1 MILELLGLGIL
12 GAIGKCAYDEA
23 KQENTQKNSYQQSSK
38 TQTTSSLNS
47 AQLNGEIRQL
57 DVNSH
62 IGSIIDDTGTIY
74 DIIFSQNTFKNF
86 PNNIPKVNDKVTF
99 TKQYVNDRL
108 CASDIKYLK
117 DDDVFIDTRISQQY
131 NNSSNTNHTVK
142 SEPIPYLSQESHE
155 SDDNQNQLKL
165 YILNDEQKKFVTNNI
180 LLMNGSAPFVSHKNN
195 GRKQIEPSHFML
207 VEDKGKNEYVV
218 LFLER
223 DYDGMEYHVGLNG
236 IQSFLYRAV
245 SANKAIESM
254 DEDEI
259 VPDKFFH
266 VLPERMYNELKSRVK
281 LYTDTKQTDYS
292 VLSYIKNLSTKEL
305 LNTIAYEYEHIRG
318 TLNSAPAMGE
328 YGSIEFAGALLIWKY
343 RKDHLYSDK
352 SQICGSLM
360 INLGDTIGCAY
371 LGMSAGEWSNKM
383 DMVIYTNDV
392 LDYAE
397 WNYIY
402 NYLKEN
408 YMIYIHKFEFCRGIL
423 SEEERQTIY
432 SSFVKRYN
440 QLDTLSQVFALYQK
454 VGLNLKSDM
463 PFTING

>member
-117 DDDVFIDTRISQQY
+117 DDDDVFADTRVIQQY
-131 NNSSNTNHTVK
+131 NNSSNTNNSVK
-142 SEPIPYLSQESHE
+142 QETIPYSSQETYE
-155 SDDNQNQLKL
+155 SDANLNKLKSMAKL
-165 YILNDEQKKFVTNNI
+165 YNDN
-180 LLMNGSAPFVSHKNN
+180 
-195 GRKQIEPSHFML
+195 KQA
-207 VEDKGKNEYVV
+207 Y
-218 LFLER
+218 
-223 DYDGMEYHVGLNG
+223 
-236 IQSFLYRAV
+236 
-245 SANKAIESM
+245 
-254 DEDEI
+254 
-259 VPDKFFH
+259 
-266 VLPERMYNELKSRVK
+266 
-281 LYTDTKQTDYS
+281 YS
-292 VLSYIKNLSTKEL
+292 VLSYIKSLSTKEL

-343 RKDHLYSDK
+343 CKDHLYSDK

-392 LDYAE
+392 LDYTE

-408 YMIYIHKFEFCRGIL
+408 YMIHIHKFEFCRGIL

-463 PFTING
+463 PFAING